1 MADIVFIKKVL
12 LNQAH
17 PVTSHLGNGEK
28 LIIKL
33 LPVASPRGGWEGLI
47 VMSKYES
54 GVKQVPHPQQ
64 LVYDML
70 SDLNNIDRIKDRIP
84 ADKIQDLT
92 FDHDTVSVNVPP
104 VGNITLR
111 IIDREEPKCIKFE
124 TANSPVPF
132 NLWVQLLPVTD
143 ATCKMRVTVKAD
155 IPVFLKPMIGSKL
168 QDGVDKIAEALA
180 MLPY

>member
-1 MADIVFIKKVL
+1 MLSASLLVDLYLVTRQLKK
-12 LNQAH
+12 
-17 PVTSHLGNGEK
+17 S
-28 LIIKL
+28 
-33 LPVASPRGGWEGLI
+33 
-47 VMSKYES
+47 MSKYES

-64 LVYDML
+64 LVYDTL